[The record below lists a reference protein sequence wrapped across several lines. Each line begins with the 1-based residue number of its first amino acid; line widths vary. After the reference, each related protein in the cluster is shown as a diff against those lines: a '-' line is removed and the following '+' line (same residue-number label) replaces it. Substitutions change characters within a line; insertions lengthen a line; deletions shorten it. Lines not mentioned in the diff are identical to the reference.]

1 MNTKKQYTYFVS
13 WVETI
18 PLLDS
23 NTFKSA
29 TVTANSKITEANL
42 KQSFDEFKSQL
53 GSYPEMITILSFILL
68 D

>member
-1 MNTKKQYTYFVS
+1 MSENKQYTYFIS
-13 WVETI
+13 WVETL
-18 PLLDS
+18 PFVDL

-29 TVTANSKITEANL
+29 TVTAKSKITEANL

-53 GSYPEMITILSFILL
+53 GDYPANITILSFILL